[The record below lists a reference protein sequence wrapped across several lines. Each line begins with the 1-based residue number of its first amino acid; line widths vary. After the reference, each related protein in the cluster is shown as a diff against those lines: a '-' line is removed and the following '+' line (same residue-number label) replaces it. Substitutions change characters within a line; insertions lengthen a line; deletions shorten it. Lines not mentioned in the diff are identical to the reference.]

1 MWVLTVCACS
11 EGHMTKISRC
21 KVHASPILFICVSTA
36 MQVEPKE
43 EETDTYKA
51 L

>member
-1 MWVLTVCACS
+1 MWVLVICACS
-11 EGHMTKISRC
+11 EGHMTKISQC
-21 KVHASPILFICVSTA
+21 KAHALPILFICTLMA

>member
-1 MWVLTVCACS
+1 MWVLMICACL

-21 KVHASPILFICVSTA
+21 KV
-36 MQVEPKE
+36 EPKE
-43 EETDTYKA
+43 EETDIYKA